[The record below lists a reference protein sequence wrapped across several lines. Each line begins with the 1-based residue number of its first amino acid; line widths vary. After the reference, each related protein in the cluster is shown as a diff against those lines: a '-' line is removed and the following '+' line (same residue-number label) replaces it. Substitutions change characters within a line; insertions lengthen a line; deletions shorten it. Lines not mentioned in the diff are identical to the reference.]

1 MPETSLEI
9 FQSFCESLPFRVCLV
24 DLEGKILHWNIAA
37 ESITGYSS
45 CEVVGRAYRRDL
57 LVHGDSSSTAV
68 QTQCPLTEVLRE
80 NRPVEA
86 ELYLRHK
93 LGHRLPIR
101 VVAFPLH
108 NAMGEIA
115 GAAEVLDRSP
125 RAVENIAWSGHSDR
139 EFELATGLSAIED
152 THERLQRLLHSPA
165 ASSSAVVLIEFA
177 DRASLLKYG
186 GTGMLHQG
194 IRILAKTL
202 TNLLPPR
209 NRVGCWSEWRLIAV
223 IPGCTP
229 DSLGEIQQNLAG
241 IGSSCA
247 IKWWGSRVEMAIR
260 CSACIPGES
269 LTVEAMVAQL
279 ERDLETSSDRKD
291 ELWA

>member
-1 MPETSLEI
+1 MPEASLEI
-9 FQSFCESLPFRVCLV
+9 FQSFCESLPFGVCLV
-24 DLEGKILHWNIAA
+24 DLEGKILHWNVAA

-45 CEVVGRAYRRDL
+45 YEVVGREYRRDL

-68 QTQCPLTEVLRE
+68 ESQCPLTEVLRE
-80 NRPVEA
+80 NRPVAA

-108 NAMGEIA
+108 DAMGEMT

-125 RAVENIAWSGHSDR
+125 RTVENTTWSGHSDR

-152 THERLQRLLHSPA
+152 TQGRLQHLLRSPA
-165 ASSSAVVLIEFA
+165 ASTSAVVMIEFA

-223 IPGCTP
+223 IPDCTP
-229 DSLGEIQQNLAG
+229 DSLCEIQQNLAG

-260 CSACIPGES
+260 SSARIPDDS
-269 LTVEAMVAQL
+269 VDVKALVAQL
-279 ERDLETSSDRKD
+279 EQDLETSSDRKD
-291 ELWA
+291 ELCS